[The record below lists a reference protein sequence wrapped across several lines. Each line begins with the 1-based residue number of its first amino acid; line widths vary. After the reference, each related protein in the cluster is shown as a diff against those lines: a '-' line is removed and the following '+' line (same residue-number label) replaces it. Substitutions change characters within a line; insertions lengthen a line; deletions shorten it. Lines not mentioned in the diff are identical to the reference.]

1 MRFYFLLGGLLEL
14 MDGFDRSSRSRP
26 GYMIQADVGE
36 DTQVGIG
43 LSGSGG
49 QYTRA
54 ALARDGMSNFVPA
67 LASGRGNIASAKLG
81 P

>member
-1 MRFYFLLGGLLEL
+1 
-14 MDGFDRSSRSRP
+14 
-26 GYMIQADVGE
+26 MIQADVGE